1 VNNALLVTLVVSG
14 IAYGTPLLLG
24 ALGELLAE
32 RSGVMN
38 LGLEGMFLVGAV
50 TAFWTSQKLT
60 GPAWQAL
67 LLACLVAILAGT
79 LMSLIHAFVTITLR
93 ANQIVSGLALTIFG
107 GAVGLSSYLAEGA
120 HLGGASG
127 THEFGHLDVFGLG
140 DLPVVGP
147 ILFNQDALVYI
158 SWALVVLTA
167 LYLYRTR
174 FGLHLRSV
182 GEEPKAADAMGI
194 SVTGYRYAHT
204 LVGGAFAGL
213 AGAYYSLALTPS
225 WTNGLTAGTGWI
237 ALALTI
243 FAFWNPWFVL
253 VGAYLFG
260 VVSSLG
266 FTLQARGVNLPPEL
280 FSALPYLMTI
290 VVLVLVSTALARRRL
305 GEPAALGQPYVREE
319 N

>member
-1 VNNALLVTLVVSG
+1 MNDALLVTLLVSG

-50 TAFWTSQKLT
+50 TAFWVSQQIAT
-60 GPAWQAL
+60 AWQAL
-67 LLACLVAILAGT
+67 LVAALASIVAGT
-79 LMSLIHAFVTITLR
+79 LMALIHAFVTITLR

-107 GAVGLSSYLAEGA
+107 GAVGLSSYLAEVG
-120 HLGGASG
+120 HLGGVSG
-127 THEFGHLDVFGLG
+127 RHEFERLDLFGLG
-140 DLPVVGP
+140 DLPLVGP
-147 ILFNQDALVYI
+147 LIFDQDPMVYA

-167 LYLYRTR
+167 FYLYRTR
-174 FGLHLRSV
+174 LGLHLRSV

-194 SVTGYRYAHT
+194 NVAAYRYAHT

-243 FAFWNPWFVL
+243 FAFWNPWIVL

-260 VVSSLG
+260 IVAGLG

-290 VVLVLVSTALARRRL
+290 IVLVLVSTALARRRL

-319 N
+319 S